1 MKNII
6 RTAGCLLLSLMLAAA
21 AVPRAVRATAPQ
33 DGAQSQ
39 DSVQGTEAKDPY
51 QQQLEDTYKQE
62 VQTNKLKAP
71 GSRHLRRC
79 GDRDGCGDRGCLIWK
94 EY

>member
-1 MKNII
+1 MKYII

-62 VQTNKLKAP
+62 VQTNKLKEWPQGP
-71 GSRHLRRC
+71 GIY
-79 GDRDGCGDRGCLIWK
+79 GDAGIVMDAETGAVL
-94 EY
+94 Y